1 MEIMENEFVH
11 SGSFACPGCGLT
23 VAFRHVVKALGKN
36 TVVVTTAGCGSVV
49 AGYYPMTTSKLPF
62 FHCSFGTVGATAAG
76 LRAGLDML
84 GKAKTQVLAWAGDGG
99 TFDIGLQS
107 MSGAAERNDDM
118 IYVCYDNEAYMNTG
132 VQRSSSTP
140 LGAWTTTTPFQAPED
155 RPKKRIAAIVAAH
168 EIPYM
173 ATASISYPQ
182 DLEQKVRRAKSIKG
196 FRFIHILIPCPT
208 GWLYPTKDSVKLG
221 RLAVLSRLF
230 PLYEVF
236 GGRQYRLSPMAEKV
250 PVHEYV
256 TSQGRFKGLS
266 EQAIQGIQG
275 TVDRDWAELRDLAAR
290 SKELRS

>member
-1 MEIMENEFVH
+1 
-11 SGSFACPGCGLT
+11 
-23 VAFRHVVKALGKN
+23 
-36 TVVVTTAGCGSVV
+36 
-49 AGYYPMTTSKLPF
+49 
-62 FHCSFGTVGATAAG
+62 
-76 LRAGLDML
+76 
-84 GKAKTQVLAWAGDGG
+84 
-99 TFDIGLQS
+99 

-236 GGRQYRLSPMAEKV
+236 EGRQYRLSAMAEKV

-256 TSQGRFKGLS
+256 ASQGRFKGLS

-275 TVDRDWAELRDLAAR
+275 NVDRDWAELQDLAVR
-290 SKELRS
+290 SKELRL